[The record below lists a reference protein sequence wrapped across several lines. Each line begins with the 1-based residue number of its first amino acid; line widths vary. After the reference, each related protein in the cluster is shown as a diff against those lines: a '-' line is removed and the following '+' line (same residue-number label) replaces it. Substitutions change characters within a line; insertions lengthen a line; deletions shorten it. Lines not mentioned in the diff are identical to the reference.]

1 MEFLKLYLW
10 GRVLVNIQLL
20 NEQILVIEIKN
31 KINKNFQ
38 NIKLQKTYFVILK
51 NKTICLQIKSKFW
64 QKSAV

>member
-20 NEQILVIEIKN
+20 NEQILAIEIKN

-38 NIKLQKTYFVILK
+38 NIKLQKTYFE
-51 NKTICLQIKSKFW
+51 NP
-64 QKSAV
+64 QK

>member
-20 NEQILVIEIKN
+20 NEQIVAIEIRN

-38 NIKLQKTYFVILK
+38 NIKLQKTYFE
-51 NKTICLQIKSKFW
+51 NPQN
-64 QKSAV
+64 